1 MKKLISSVLLT
12 SVLLCRVFSQTQGIT
27 PTLATPEFTA
37 SLSIGFNYDFNQI
50 PTDVSF
56 DYPLGY
62 FGFNVPLKMGLDKTM
77 SQSFIDTSMFPD
89 GKKFEPTATARQYAN
104 YTVRVDIPV
113 WGGVASWSNLQNMYM
128 NYSNTLGEP
137 SVHMGFNDPN
147 IDFFM
152 RGMVAVPLDLSF
164 GWETMTFGYAYK
176 VNDLF
181 KVAVNLHRHIFHL
194 DMRANIDVDLLGY
207 FDLHPEI
214 PDQAGGSNDLP
225 INLGDALSDLER
237 RYLKYSS
244 DDIYGQAEGHYELET
259 WSPTIGLHFWRLG
272 LTSRFGIRSQAEG
285 SIYGRYSLPFFID
298 PESFTMDDLGD
309 EQYLLDNINRLE
321 SSDVDSIRYQ
331 SDDNLTWEM
340 PMAHTITFDLL
351 PEHLRLS
358 YTKLFGEI
366 HMKLDKIEA
375 VRRPVDSRSDEEE
388 VVREIVFDASVSVD
402 HVLMMHGTLKNAFI
416 NAGVFAIDFSFM
428 EKDDLLELGLADV
441 WPMYGGG
448 ALMPVL
454 TFGTTVGAR
463 IKLLLEVDVLPLTAL
478 KSGVLYYF

>member
-1 MKKLISSVLLT
+1 VLLASVLLSRT
-12 SVLLCRVFSQTQGIT
+12 FSQDPEIS

-37 SLSIGFNYDFNQI
+37 SLSIGFNYDFNRI

-62 FGFNVPLKMGLDKTM
+62 FGLNVPLKMGLDKTM
-77 SQSFIDTSMFPD
+77 AQSFIDTSMFPD
-89 GKKFEPTATARQYAN
+89 GKEFEPDATARQYAN
-104 YTVRVDIPV
+104 YTVRVDVPV

-176 VNDLF
+176 VNDLL

-214 PDQAGGSNDLP
+214 PENTGGTDDLP
-225 INLGDALSDLER
+225 IDLGEALSDLER

-244 DDIYGQAEGHYELET
+244 DDVYGQAEGHYRLET
-259 WSPTIGLHFWRLG
+259 WSPTFGIQFWRLG
-272 LTSRFGIRSQAEG
+272 VTSRFGIRSQADG

-331 SDDNLTWEM
+331 SDDKLKWNM
-340 PMAHTITFDLL
+340 PTAHTLTFDII
-351 PEHLRLS
+351 PEHLRVS
-358 YTKLFGEI
+358 YTKLFGDV
-366 HMKLDKIEA
+366 HVRLDNIEA
-375 VRRPVDSRSDEEE
+375 VRTPINTRSDEGE
-388 VVREIVFDASVSVD
+388 VVREITFDASVTVD
-402 HVLMMHGTLKNAFI
+402 NVLLLHGSLKNAFI
-416 NAGVFAIDFSFM
+416 NAGIFGIDASFM
-428 EKDDLLELGLADV
+428 EKTDLLELGLADV
-441 WPMYGGG
+441 WPIYGGG

-454 TFGTTVGAR
+454 TFGTTVGAK

-478 KSGVLYYF
+478 KSGIQYYF